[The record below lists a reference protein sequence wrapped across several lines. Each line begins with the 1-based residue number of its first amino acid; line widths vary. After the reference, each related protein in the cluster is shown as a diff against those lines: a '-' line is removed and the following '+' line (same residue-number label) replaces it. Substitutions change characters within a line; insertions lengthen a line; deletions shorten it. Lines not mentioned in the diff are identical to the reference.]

1 MKIGELFRNI
11 GSWLNDG
18 MKHLLSIL
26 TLLGIV
32 SLVVVSCSK
41 SPEQYIE
48 NCADDKVA
56 KIYLEEINDLKI
68 ELKGDFLENREME
81 SCKMIGG
88 ETYGKKRRL
97 ECIEDI
103 AKKVESSRSWMMPY
117 LAELEKLYSNIKN
130 LTLEQKIMMTYSDGS
145 SLEGA
150 RYNYEE
156 IFYTCSKEF
165 KDEETIFKAKWK

>member
-1 MKIGELFRNI
+1 MN
-11 GSWLNDG
+11 
-18 MKHLLSIL
+18 HLLSIL
-26 TLLGIV
+26 TLLGVV
-32 SLVVVSCSK
+32 SLVFVSCSK

-68 ELKGDFLENREME
+68 ELKGDFLENRAME
-81 SCKMIGG
+81 ICKLIGG

-103 AKKVESSRSWMMPY
+103 ATETEYYRSVKIPY

-130 LTLEQKIMMTYSDGS
+130 LSLEQKIMKTTFSDGS
-145 SLEGA
+145 SMEGA
-150 RYNYEE
+150 RYKYEE